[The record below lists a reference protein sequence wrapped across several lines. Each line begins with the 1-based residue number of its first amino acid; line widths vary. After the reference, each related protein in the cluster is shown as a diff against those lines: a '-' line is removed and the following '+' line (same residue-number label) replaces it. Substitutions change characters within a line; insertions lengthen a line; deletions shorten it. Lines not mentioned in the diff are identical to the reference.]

1 MENDIKFEEALKQ
14 LEDIVSQLEKGDLSL
29 EEALKA
35 FEEGVRLS
43 RICYKRLKEAERRI
57 EILMKDEEG
66 NLHIEPFEE
75 T

>member
-1 MENDIKFEEALKQ
+1 MEEDIKFEEALKK
-14 LEDIVSQLEKGDLSL
+14 LEDIVNQLEKGDLSL

-57 EILMKDEEG
+57 EVLMKDEDG
-66 NLHIEPFEE
+66 NIQIEPFEE